1 MEVGW
6 AEAVEVEWVIG
17 RTVVIVEI
25 VVGRPAVEAAE
36 VGRTAVGAAEVEVE
50 RAAVEAVEVVS

>member
-17 RTVVIVEI
+17 RTVVIVEIVEI

-36 VGRTAVGAAEVEVE
+36 VGRTAVGAAEV
-50 RAAVEAVEVVS
+50 AVVS